1 MAVVIT
7 GNVFHRA
14 NIVYDVSGIHLAKV
28 GDLLLVEETGWVLGM
43 IVSTGMKDL
52 TLDRR
57 IEHVSMPRLNMM
69 LWRRVMS

>member
-14 NIVYDVSGIHLAKV
+14 SLIYDVTGIVHAKP
-28 GDLLLVEETGWVLGM
+28 GDLVLVEETGWVLGM
-43 IVSTGMKDL
+43 VVATQLRDL
-52 TLDRR
+52 VLDRR
-57 IEHVSMPRLNMM
+57 IDHVSMPRLNLM